1 MPKGISTDIEIS
13 FDTNNN
19 NNESRLVRI
28 IITHKVFKDAGKYWG
43 FFWALTFM
51 ISWCLKNSKVIVCVQ
66 YANFYLR
73 SIFFF
78 FAILQGRVIAVL
90 LHQKASNEDSLWTYN
105 RSRYEF
111 VSSHEPIRCVLR
123 EPFLDE
129 WKITVGIICS
139 SIATQGRA

>member
-1 MPKGISTDIEIS
+1 MVKLVALLVLIFWFFFSEISDTKLRKVPKGISTDIEIS

-19 NNESRLVRI
+19 SSESRLVRI

-78 FAILQGRVIAVL
+78 L
-90 LHQKASNEDSLWTYN
+90 
-105 RSRYEF
+105 
-111 VSSHEPIRCVLR
+111 
-123 EPFLDE
+123 PFFKEGLSQYCCTRRQVM
-129 WKITVGIICS
+129 KTAFGLITEAGTKFLVQMNPLNVC
-139 SIATQGRA
+139 

>member
-1 MPKGISTDIEIS
+1 MFCRQASTH
-13 FDTNNN
+13 
-19 NNESRLVRI
+19 V
-28 IITHKVFKDAGKYWG
+28 V
-43 FFWALTFM
+43 
-51 ISWCLKNSKVIVCVQ
+51 
-66 YANFYLR
+66 
-73 SIFFF
+73 FFF
-78 FAILQGRVIAVL
+78 FSAILSGRVIAVL

>member
-1 MPKGISTDIEIS
+1 M
-13 FDTNNN
+13 
-19 NNESRLVRI
+19 I
-28 IITHKVFKDAGKYWG
+28 I
-43 FFWALTFM
+43 
-51 ISWCLKNSKVIVCVQ
+51 WCLKI
-66 YANFYLR
+66 ANLSFVFCR
-73 SIFFF
+73 QVSTHVVFFIFFL
-78 FAILQGRVIAVL
+78 AILPGRVIAVL

-129 WKITVGIICS
+129 WKITVGIVCS